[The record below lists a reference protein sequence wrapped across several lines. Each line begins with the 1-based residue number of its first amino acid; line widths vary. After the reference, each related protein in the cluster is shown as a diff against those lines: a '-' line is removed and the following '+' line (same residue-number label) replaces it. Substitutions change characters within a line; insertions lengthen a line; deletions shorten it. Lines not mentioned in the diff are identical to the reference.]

1 MPRLRVG
8 NADLYFE
15 VHGQGPTIVLAHG
28 VGGNHASW
36 YQQVD
41 AFARAYQV
49 ITIDQRGFGLS
60 TDPDRRGRS
69 AFIEDLT
76 ALLDHCR
83 LEHVALVG
91 QSMGG
96 GTVAGFTCTY
106 PARVRALVL
115 ADTLAALGES
125 GPVKARMDQVRAAT
139 GHLSQA
145 ERVLGPRI
153 RADHPELALLYG
165 QIASFNAYSIK
176 TVTGEPRRW
185 TTEELAATE
194 VPVLFVV
201 GMDDALFPADIVRA
215 VQAQVPNSFLVE
227 LADTGHSAYF
237 ENPRAFNDNVL
248 SFLRKVGFPG
258 SGADPERRRERPE
271 GGDYA

>member
-8 NADLYFE
+8 GADLYYE
-15 VHGQGPTIVLAHG
+15 VHGEGPTVILAHG

-36 YQQVD
+36 YHQVD

-69 AFIEDLT
+69 AFIDDLT

-83 LEHVALVG
+83 LEAVALVG

-96 GTVAGFTCTY
+96 GTVAGFTCAY

-115 ADTLAALGES
+115 ADTLAAVSEV
-125 GPVKARMDQVRAAT
+125 GPLKTRMDEVRAAT
-139 GHLSQA
+139 GHLSQV

-165 QIASFNAYSIK
+165 QIASFNAYTIK
-176 TVTGEPRRW
+176 TVTGLPRPW
-185 TTEELAATE
+185 TAEELAATG

-201 GMDDALFPADIVRA
+201 GTDDALFPPDVVRA
-215 VQAQVPNSFLVE
+215 VRAQVPDSFLAE

-237 ENPRAFNDNVL
+237 ENPQAFNDCVL
-248 SFLRKVGFPG
+248 SFFQKVGFPG
-258 SGADPERRRERPE
+258 LGSDSERRGQRSQ
-271 GGDYA
+271 GGDHA

>member
-8 NADLYFE
+8 DADLYYE
-15 VHGQGPTIVLAHG
+15 VHGEGPPIVLAHG

-36 YQQVD
+36 YHQLE
-41 AFARAYQV
+41 AFACTYRV

-69 AFIEDLT
+69 AFIDDLT
-76 ALLDHCR
+76 AVLDHCQ
-83 LEHVALVG
+83 LEQVALIG

-96 GTVAGFTCTY
+96 ATVAGFTCTH

-115 ADTLAALGES
+115 ADTLAGLRES
-125 GPVKARMDQVRAAT
+125 GPIKARMDQARAAT

-165 QIASFNAYSIK
+165 QIASFNATSIK
-176 TVTGEPRRW
+176 TVAGEPRPW
-185 TTEELAATE
+185 STEELAASA

-201 GMDDALFPADIVRA
+201 GRDDALFPADVVRA
-215 VQAQVPNSFLVE
+215 VRAQVPNSFLVE

-237 ENPRAFNDNVL
+237 ENPHAFNDSVL
-248 SFLRKVGFPG
+248 SFLQKVGCPG
-258 SGADPERRRERPE
+258 LRSDPERRSERSK
-271 GGDYA
+271 GGDHA